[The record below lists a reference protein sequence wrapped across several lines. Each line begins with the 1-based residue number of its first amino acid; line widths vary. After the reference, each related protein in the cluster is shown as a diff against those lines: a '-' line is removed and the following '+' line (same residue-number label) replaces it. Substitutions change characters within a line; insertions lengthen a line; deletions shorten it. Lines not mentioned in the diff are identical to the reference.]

1 MEKPRPSRS
10 LYDPHPSL
18 LFSVALLHSV
28 LSSLSLKP
36 PPSPPFSPLAFP
48 FSLPLPSQS
57 LSFIPLCVAPTASL
71 PASHT
76 NPPLLIPTPSVSF
89 SGSPPFSHSRSASSR
104 SSRCCRQRL
113 RTLFHILFTRSG
125 QHYNKQ
131 LRLPPRQTQRGK
143 KINYLLLCISISQ
156 I

>member
-1 MEKPRPSRS
+1 MEKPCPSRS
-10 LYDPHPSL
+10 LYDPHSSL
-18 LFSVALLHSV
+18 LFSVALPH
-28 LSSLSLKP
+28 SSLLFLLSRLLL
-36 PPSPPFSPLAFP
+36 PLSILSFP
-48 FSLPLPSQS
+48 FQPPLLPQS
-57 LSFIPLCVAPTASL
+57 LFFIPLCVAPTASL

-76 NPPLLIPTPSVSF
+76 NPPLLTPTPSVSF

-113 RTLFHILFTRSG
+113 RTLLHTLFTRSD

-143 KINYLLLCISISQ
+143 KIN
-156 I
+156 